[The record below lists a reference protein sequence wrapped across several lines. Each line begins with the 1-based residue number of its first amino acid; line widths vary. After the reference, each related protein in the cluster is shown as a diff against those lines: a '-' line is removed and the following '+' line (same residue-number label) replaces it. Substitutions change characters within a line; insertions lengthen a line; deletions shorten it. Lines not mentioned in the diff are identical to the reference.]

1 MTACERDG
9 CGHPLGRHMACGPC
23 IIEGCDC
30 TGFHL
35 ATAAERKARE
45 VTRCSGCKRRVHA
58 GGPHGSALALHGT
71 PLIGVPCP
79 RKGMGPDRAESWK
92 P

>member
-1 MTACERDG
+1 MTACERNG

-23 IIEGCDC
+23 IIDGCNC
-30 TGFHL
+30 SGFHML
-35 ATAAERKARE
+35 SGAEKRTAAKAAAI
-45 VTRCSGCKRRVHA
+45 TRCSRCARRVRP
-58 GGPHGSALALHGT
+58 GGPHGRET
-71 PLIGVPCP
+71 NTDEMCP